1 MKRLITTVLSALA
14 VSLLASC
21 SSVSTTAGLEGVE
34 RRIDVRSEL
43 PTDFSADKYLLVRE
57 LSQGAQPVFFYQ
69 DHEGYTHFW
78 NGQRDQVINREVV
91 DKYKALGAVPLAMSY
106 GFDGQNLYFSQP
118 MKWDKKKQIIVKLRP
133 DGTVLY
139 TKELSELAQ
148 VLRPASFAF
157 NDRRDVLM
165 SWIDE
170 TAPRLKV
177 IYVTMNEAGNVGP
190 EVAIADDT
198 DAMLYHQSVFT
209 QKGFAVVYSRTGVKG
224 QRDGEV
230 RIRWLADG
238 KDEPLYHGPDM
249 SGFDLAEANGDI
261 AIRPFQPGQE
271 SYVLVYDKNFVFKKR
286 YTLPH
291 PKALGGAFGVTDAL
305 TLGAAGPVLI
315 GGGVL
320 PQSVNIEGYPFAA
333 KSSLYASTDGKDFV
347 PLVGTVPHLFTSE
360 QPSVVSVSRGAVVG
374 FSDRR
379 FATITPM
386 LAVVDFNGKLV
397 KRDINLESPA
407 VRTGRVSLVKLDDDT
422 VRAFYP
428 VNIPGQGQWVYR
440 VQDLSLSKMASHYS
454 LPPTQQR
461 QAQLLQRANQYA
473 ACRLKDDYQCVYDML
488 DPTYRG
494 GVSKVEHESRMKSL
508 GVKLNAYKVEGCKV
522 LADSVLG
529 KCEGEIEATLPANL
543 MGKPIAQSQRKV
555 KQTLGGEVWVYVN
568 GEWYYAV
575 SLPMLGFAIQW

>member
-1 MKRLITTVLSALA
+1 MQRVITTVLSVLA
-14 VSLLASC
+14 ISLLASC
-21 SSVSTTAGLEGVE
+21 GSLSNTARLEGVE

-43 PTDFSADKYLLVRE
+43 PTEFSADKYLLVRE
-57 LSQGAQPVFFYQ
+57 LSKGAQPVFFYQ

-78 NGQRDQVINREVV
+78 NGQRDQVINREVI

-118 MKWDKKKQIIVKLRP
+118 VKWDKKKQIIVKLRP

-139 TKELSELAQ
+139 TKELAELAQ

-177 IYVTMNEAGNVGP
+177 VYTTMSEDGKVAP

-198 DAMLYHQSVFT
+198 DAMLYHESVYT
-209 QKGFAVVYSRTGVKG
+209 PKGFAVVYSRTGVVG
-224 QRDGEV
+224 QRDGEI

-238 KDEPLYHGPDM
+238 KDQLLYQGPDV
-249 SGFDLAEANGDI
+249 SGFDFVEANGEI
-261 AIRPFQPGQE
+261 AIRPYQPGDE
-271 SYVLVYDKNFVFKKR
+271 TYVLVYDKNFGAKQRF
-286 YTLPH
+286 TLPH
-291 PKALGGAFGVTDAL
+291 PKALGRSFGVTDAL
-305 TLGAAGPVLI
+305 TMGAAGPILV
-315 GGGVL
+315 GGGV
-320 PQSVNIEGYPFAA
+320 PPEGVNIDGHPFMA
-333 KSSLYASTDGKDFV
+333 KSGLYASTDGKDFV
-347 PLVGTVPHLFTSE
+347 PLVGTVPHLFSSE
-360 QPSVVSVSRGAVVG
+360 MPSVVAASRGAVVG

-386 LAVVDFNGKLV
+386 LAVVDFNGKVV

-407 VRTGRVSLVKLDDDT
+407 VRTGRVSLVELDDDT

-428 VNIPGQGQWVYR
+428 VNIPGKDKWVYR
-440 VQDLSLSKMASHYS
+440 AQDLSLTKMKSDYS
-454 LPPTQQR
+454 LPPTEQR

-473 ACRLKDDYQCVYDML
+473 SCRMKEDYQCIYDML
-488 DPTYRG
+488 DPTYRE
-494 GVSKVEHESRMKSL
+494 GVDKAEHETRMKAL
-508 GVKLNAYKVEGCKV
+508 GVKLDAYKVDSCKV
-522 LADSVLG
+522 LVDSVLG
-529 KCEGEIEATLPANL
+529 KCEGEIAATLPATL
-543 MGKPIAQSQRKV
+543 MGKPIAEGQRKV

-575 SLPMLGFAIQW
+575 NLPMLGFAIQW